1 MFWQKQ
7 EEDHSHWISFTDL
20 VLGFM
25 IVFIVISLVALFQLK
40 PCPECPTCLVCP
52 PPCPGP
58 ETSTSGKY
66 SELVEIFRK
75 RLQGYQAVEIA
86 DSATIRFS
94 MRSTSPS
101 PLFRNGEDRPTTY
114 FKTILDKF
122 LPIYF
127 EELDTLYKDQKTEG
141 FIIREIRIEG
151 HTDSRGDYLENL
163 KLSSNRALQVQQYLL
178 QKLEDSKKYDNKFI
192 EFIQKN
198 SLACGYS
205 FSRRLDKK
213 GNIIENT
220 SQSEDFDK
228 SRRVE
233 FRILLEYKKP

>member
-40 PCPECPTCLVCP
+40 PCPACPVCPTCP

-66 SELVEIFRK
+66 SELVGIFRS
-75 RLQGYQAVEIA
+75 RLNGINDVEIA

-94 MRSTSPS
+94 IRHGSNYE
-101 PLFRNGEDRPTTY
+101 LFHEAEDRPTTY
-114 FKTILDKF
+114 FKSILDEF

-127 EELDTLYKDQKTEG
+127 EEMSKLYKDQKAG
-141 FIIREIRIEG
+141 KFSIREIRIEG
-151 HTDSRGDYLENL
+151 HTDSKGPYMYNL
-163 KLSSNRALQVQQYLL
+163 KLSSNRALRVQQYLL
-178 QKLEDSKKYDNKFI
+178 MHSAIHKYGNDFSRFM
-192 EFIQKN
+192 EKN

-220 SQSEDFDK
+220 SQTEDFDK